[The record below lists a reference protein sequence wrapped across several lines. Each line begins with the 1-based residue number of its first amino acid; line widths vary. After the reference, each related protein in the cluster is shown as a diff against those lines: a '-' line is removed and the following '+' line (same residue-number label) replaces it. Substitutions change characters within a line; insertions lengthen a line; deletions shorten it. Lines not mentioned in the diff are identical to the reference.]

1 MSLARTLS
9 RINSKDFSPKLAISV
24 SQFFCSSTLFPR
36 NLIFSVI
43 LIIMCLLLRT
53 ETTTNFR
60 ANISHKNESKREN
73 ITTVI
78 VKENE
83 IK

>member
-43 LIIMCLLLRT
+43 LIIVCLLLRT

-60 ANISHKNESKREN
+60 ANISHKKSKREN

-78 VKENE
+78 VKEKE